1 MTDVRGQPHRDHSPI
16 AGARAARSQGWVMDA
31 PIDVL
36 VHRNLM
42 DVFNE
47 RDRAR
52 RREAIAEVYVEDVEF
67 TDPDGTLT
75 GRDAVDAKVQEL
87 LDGAPG
93 LVFSP
98 AGPARRSGD
107 LALLPWRFGPPGQ
120 PPVVSGLDVSR
131 VREGR
136 IVSVHTFLDTEVA
149 PR

>member
-1 MTDVRGQPHRDHSPI
+1 MESPFE
-16 AGARAARSQGWVMDA
+16 G
-31 PIDVL
+31 L

-52 RREAIAEVYVEDVEF
+52 RREAIADLYVEDVEF

-75 GRDAVDAKVQEL
+75 GREALDAKVQEL

-93 LVFSP
+93 LVFSA

-107 LALLPWRFGPPGQ
+107 LALLPWRFGAPGE
-120 PPVVSGLDVSR
+120 PPVVTGLDVSR

-136 IVSVHTFLDTEVA
+136 IVSVHTFLDTEIA